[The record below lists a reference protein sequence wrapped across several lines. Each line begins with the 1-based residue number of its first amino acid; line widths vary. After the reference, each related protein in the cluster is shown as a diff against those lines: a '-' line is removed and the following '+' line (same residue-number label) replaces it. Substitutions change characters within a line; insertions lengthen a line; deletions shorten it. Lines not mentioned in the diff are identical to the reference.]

1 MKRFPLFLLFTLLT
15 LSTVPAQADIIDDT
29 IGNIQQAIND
39 AYNPDRGRDYE
50 DSRDDGWQR
59 EVSDDRRRQYDDR
72 RRQFEDRRRQLDD
85 RQRQLDQERRQLED
99 EERRMEDEV
108 GYGAGIAPHPN
119 GEREKTSAI
128 FNIEHNRSPRPSGE
142 RVRVRGPARTF
153 PLITPPQSP
162 SHQTPPQTLTVVRFP
177 SATHQTGG

>member
-99 EERRMEDEV
+99 EERRMEGFHADTGSINTGV
-108 GYGAGIAPHPN
+108 SPLFS
-119 GEREKTSAI
+119 RTQTSASSL
-128 FNIEHNRSPRPSGE
+128 R
-142 RVRVRGPARTF
+142 
-153 PLITPPQSP
+153 LQ
-162 SHQTPPQTLTVVRFP
+162 
-177 SATHQTGG
+177 SATITFAPRINS

>member
-59 EVSDDRRRQYDDR
+59 AAASLKIAAGSWTIASASLIRSVGNW
-72 RRQFEDRRRQLDD
+72 
-85 RQRQLDQERRQLED
+85 
-99 EERRMEDEV
+99 RMKSGEWKMSMGDEV

>member
-59 EVSDDRRRQYDDR
+59 EVNDDRRRQYDDR

-99 EERRMEDEV
+99 EYDR
-108 GYGAGIAPHPN
+108 
-119 GEREKTSAI
+119 
-128 FNIEHNRSPRPSGE
+128 
-142 RVRVRGPARTF
+142 
-153 PLITPPQSP
+153 
-162 SHQTPPQTLTVVRFP
+162 
-177 SATHQTGG
+177 

>member
-50 DSRDDGWQR
+50 DSRDYGWQR

-72 RRQFEDRRRQLDD
+72 RALAQAAHSQPH
-85 RQRQLDQERRQLED
+85 
-99 EERRMEDEV
+99 
-108 GYGAGIAPHPN
+108 AGTPCAPPVPV
-119 GEREKTSAI
+119 S
-128 FNIEHNRSPRPSGE
+128 
-142 RVRVRGPARTF
+142 VRVRLMLQRLGEAEVALLVAFTQVKTVCVVALHVGGKLGHFGPGLAGF
-153 PLITPPQSP
+153 FFCPCQ
-162 SHQTPPQTLTVVRFP
+162 
-177 SATHQTGG
+177 

>member
-59 EVSDDRRRQYDDR
+59 EVSDDRRRQ
-72 RRQFEDRRRQLDD
+72 LDD

-99 EERRMEDEV
+99 EERRMEDE
-108 GYGAGIAPHPN
+108 YG
-119 GEREKTSAI
+119 R
-128 FNIEHNRSPRPSGE
+128 
-142 RVRVRGPARTF
+142 
-153 PLITPPQSP
+153 
-162 SHQTPPQTLTVVRFP
+162 
-177 SATHQTGG
+177 

>member
-59 EVSDDRRRQYDDR
+59 EVSDDRRSNMTTAAASLKIAAGSWTIASASLIRSVGSWKMKSGEWKMSMGD
-72 RRQFEDRRRQLDD
+72 
-85 RQRQLDQERRQLED
+85 ED
-99 EERRMEDEV
+99 EGARR
-108 GYGAGIAPHPN
+108 G
-119 GEREKTSAI
+119 
-128 FNIEHNRSPRPSGE
+128 
-142 RVRVRGPARTF
+142 TF

-162 SHQTPPQTLTVVRFP
+162 SHQTPPQTPTVARFP
-177 SATHQTGG
+177 SATHQTDG

>member
-1 MKRFPLFLLFTLLT
+1 MKRFPLFLLFTLIT

-72 RRQFEDRRRQLDD
+72 RRQFEDRRRQLDE
-85 RQRQLDQERRQLED
+85 RQRQLDQERQQLED
-99 EERRMEDEV
+99 EERRMEDEYGRGGRGRR
-108 GYGAGIAPHPN
+108 GY
-119 GEREKTSAI
+119 
-128 FNIEHNRSPRPSGE
+128 
-142 RVRVRGPARTF
+142 
-153 PLITPPQSP
+153 
-162 SHQTPPQTLTVVRFP
+162 FP
-177 SATHQTGG
+177 SLHLNLHPIKPRLKPRRQCIFHQPRIKLVADMGQNHTWRADNLIQRKHGI

>member
-1 MKRFPLFLLFTLLT
+1 MKRFPLFLFFTLLT

-72 RRQFEDRRRQLDD
+72 RRQFEDRRVGNW
-85 RQRQLDQERRQLED
+85 
-99 EERRMEDEV
+99 RMKSGEWKMSMGDEV

-153 PLITPPQSP
+153 PLITPPQSA

>member
-99 EERRMEDEV
+99 EERRMEDE
-108 GYGAGIAPHPN
+108 YGRGGWVWSRH
-119 GEREKTSAI
+119 
-128 FNIEHNRSPRPSGE
+128 RPSPQWGE
-142 RVRVRGPARTF
+142 GENERN
-153 PLITPPQSP
+153 IQY
-162 SHQTPPQTLTVVRFP
+162 
-177 SATHQTGG
+177 

>member
-50 DSRDDGWQR
+50 DSRDDG
-59 EVSDDRRRQYDDR
+59 
-72 RRQFEDRRRQLDD
+72 RQLDD

-99 EERRMEDEV
+99 EERRMEDE
-108 GYGAGIAPHPN
+108 YG
-119 GEREKTSAI
+119 R
-128 FNIEHNRSPRPSGE
+128 
-142 RVRVRGPARTF
+142 
-153 PLITPPQSP
+153 
-162 SHQTPPQTLTVVRFP
+162 
-177 SATHQTGG
+177 

>member
-59 EVSDDRRRQYDDR
+59 EVND
-72 RRQFEDRRRQLDD
+72 DRRRQLDD

-99 EERRMEDEV
+99 EERRMEDE
-108 GYGAGIAPHPN
+108 YG
-119 GEREKTSAI
+119 R
-128 FNIEHNRSPRPSGE
+128 
-142 RVRVRGPARTF
+142 
-153 PLITPPQSP
+153 
-162 SHQTPPQTLTVVRFP
+162 
-177 SATHQTGG
+177 